1 MSDPGRPPRSQD
13 IPRISHLWLPP
24 WGHCDNEGRE
34 SLGIGHVAPGAWV
47 WLSMALALPSL
58 GLTCS
63 LSVVGGGDQM
73 DGPRGHSKAGTPTSE
88 VPSPAL
94 LPSVPTAAVAPA
106 TRPPGCPGHPRR
118 RNPRTAWAWEGGREV
133 KLMAPDP
140 HPQIPPKHTLLCWVS
155 CGCDRALCSE
165 SRRCYF
171 PAGGLGQAPQPP
183 KPHLIC
189 ADTHIPEPGSGRED
203 TEIGPPHSSSS
214 PPGPATQSPPTRAPM
229 GEGGE
234 THLGK
239 LGDAPGSVGGRA
251 AVRGPPAPRPGLLH
265 GAQGAQLRAP
275 RERRLQRARQ
285 RVGSQA
291 VEPRALIG
299 CQ

>member
-1 MSDPGRPPRSQD
+1 MWLHEPGCGSAWLWPCLPWASLAPSLWLGVGIRWMVPGA
-13 IPRISHLWLPP
+13 IPRPGPP
-24 WGHCDNEGRE
+24 PAKC
-34 SLGIGHVAPGAWV
+34 PPQ
-47 WLSMALALPSL
+47 LSYLQCPQLLLHQP
-58 GLTCS
+58 
-63 LSVVGGGDQM
+63 
-73 DGPRGHSKAGTPTSE
+73 H
-88 VPSPAL
+88 AL
-94 LPSVPTAAVAPA
+94 LGVQVIHGEGTHVLLG
-106 TRPPGCPGHPRR
+106 RGWG
-118 RNPRTAWAWEGGREV
+118 WEGGREV

-214 PPGPATQSPPTRAPM
+214 APGPATQSPPTRAPM

-239 LGDAPGSVGGRA
+239 LGDAPGSVRGRA

-275 RERRLQRARQ
+275 RERRLQRAKERL
-285 RVGSQA
+285 GSQA